1 VAVVVVSEEAAFS
14 VTAPATVAVPVPVTA
29 IVGPLPPV
37 STKLAEKAPPPLGVK
52 VPVNVVV
59 PPAARLED
67 PKPLDTNWPALVPVE
82 AATAILLTVDEL
94 LLVTVK
100 VNEVPTL
107 WHTVP
112 KLVEVFAVMLSVGK
126 VEKLLSVP

>member
-1 VAVVVVSEEAAFS
+1 MAVVVVSEEAAFS

-37 STKLAEKAPPPLGVK
+37 STKLAEKAPPPLGVN

-59 PPAARLED
+59 PPATILAEPRPLE
-67 PKPLDTNWPALVPVE
+67 TNWAALVPVE